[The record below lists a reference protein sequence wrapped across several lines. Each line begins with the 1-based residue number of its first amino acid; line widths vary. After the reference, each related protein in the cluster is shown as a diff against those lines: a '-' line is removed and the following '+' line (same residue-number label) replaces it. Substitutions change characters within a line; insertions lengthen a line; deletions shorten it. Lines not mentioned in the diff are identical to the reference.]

1 MKTIYLCALV
11 LFVASAVV
19 IVLTCMGVQFPNLV
33 AWSAFAYFMTA
44 ILIGIFVCFVN
55 AVNDPDNK

>member
-1 MKTIYLCALV
+1 M